1 MRKFVVPALA
11 IILIFSQ
18 VSFAVSKDNGDDSK
32 TQLQTARTV
41 PPSTLSQSIYNLSSI
56 NSGFLASDTFYVLDN
71 KNFNWKKM
79 DDNGFKVG
87 VGQQVKLLSPG
98 YKGPSKVKFSGDDNI
113 FVRVGTCHVGNIY
126 NFCDDSIT
134 YEEYFQPAGSV
145 DLSKAARE
153 IMQNKDS
160 GVVINIT
167 NASEEDTVI
176 KPGPAKNEFGR
187 VHTMTINP
195 MKSVATSPVETN
207 IPAVADFASLVNDNG
222 QVTKYVLPNT
232 RLDVTNYVI
241 QEPPQSIISN
251 TYINYEFG
259 NLQNVYITEAALDFS
274 NVINSCV
281 STNIGILNV
290 GTNWN
295 GQDIKWEN
303 QPQGYLIDTFQ
314 CPSGCGI
321 LDITAAVREAS
332 STSAIIGLGFKQQ
345 DIASTLCI
353 VNQPLPVMT
362 IKYVYYEPDET
373 LGSYIQANWNGD
385 CLGNDIGKEHQTF
398 YEELN
403 DGNHLLN
410 TANLN
415 FITDFSP
422 FSLPVKGS
430 SALSMNFSITY
441 NSQSYIDTG
450 VGWGWVHNYQVR
462 LTPWCEDYL
471 ILRGSTGTL
480 TRLASQGTTPRSWK
494 AEKSHLMAEEF
505 FDEESNPWIRLHHKD
520 GTKIEFKLMPGGN
533 YLPVKYLDCQGRY
546 FYLYYSLDGLLT
558 NVRNDYS
565 SRNLEFF
572 YLPGTT
578 RLVKVRD
585 NTTDPTDCEFEYGT
599 YPSGLTY
606 LKNIKLNGVYV
617 YEDIEY
623 TQLGEMKP
631 KGLNIEYK
639 QGEPGKVEFTDHH
652 IPNNQEESVQRWHWR
667 IHQSQDCHYFY
678 DQYTTKTTEDNVL
691 GIGYKGDPL
700 EEVVWCDYPTNPTCD
715 LVKLWTYTYNDYG
728 DIKSIIKGCEFQGTT
743 YTYDYEVEGSPSHTG
758 QVAKVQYDAPL
769 NKQRPETTYEYTDQ
783 CGNMMKSKNGNGSET
798 TYEYY
803 DNGLPRRVNHPTGET
818 REIEYDASNQPIRL
832 KSTSCGSGT
841 IETTMTWTDD
851 GKPLGI
857 NYPTGESYD
866 FIYDQKDR
874 LLKVTG
880 TYPAEFSYNTK
891 GQISQIVEGPTGH
904 TVTSSFNYD
913 TKGRVSSIT
922 KDSQTSSYE
931 YLSETGLLKKVT
943 DPQGKETNIYYNDD
957 STIKKIIHPGNR
969 TEEWLKDQNGRI
981 NRYVPPDGH
990 LITLE
995 YTDNGRINKVSW
1007 EDGYYLTATYDDWGR
1022 PTRLTDPNGNHQ
1034 DRTYK
1039 NLTNLVTST
1048 SDEMGK
1054 TTNYTYDNAGR
1065 MTKVEAPN
1073 GAQTNLTYNP
1083 CGISEV
1089 ENDLGNTA
1097 SYTYDDAGR
1106 ISSVTDA
1113 KGKVWSYTYQDGNL
1127 IKKTDPKNHE
1137 TTYTYDDWQRPTNV
1151 YWPGVQ
1157 EPEAS
1162 EFTNDGLKTS
1172 FTNGENQEMQFTYDL
1187 LKRMSGVTHSDSS
1200 TITYAFSQLTGDI
1213 TSITEPLGTHSF
1225 TYAASGELTRY
1236 VSPYNWQVDYTRG
1249 SGALL
1254 TSKTNPRGNYTYSY
1268 TNRRLTGFKPP
1279 ELLSS
1284 VAYQY
1289 NASGRL
1295 TKKTVP
1301 GLQDVVYDYT
1311 LNDLYKASAVS
1322 VDYGTTNKYDWTYT
1336 FDDIGQRTQMQDADG
1351 THSYTYDAMGQVTQ
1365 VVDGSV
1371 TTSLVYDDAY
1381 NCSSKTVGLV
1391 TTSYTYNASDQL
1403 TQSNNGT
1410 DTIDYVYDKAGR
1422 MTSFGPHQI
1431 YFVQDKTLPHSPMI
1445 LINSRYSDTTPP
1457 PCYANSSYNPNAPSA
1472 PLLTPG
1478 WTYLTYNDEG
1488 QVTKVTKPN
1497 GDTIEF
1503 TYYATGQRA
1512 KKVLKVGEDTTTWKY
1527 HWDGDIPVKIE
1538 KEGGDPAYFTFR
1550 AQGDILTM
1558 TYQNN
1563 TYYYITNIRGD
1574 VVALLDRYGNEAA
1587 SYKYDIW
1594 GNPTI
1599 TNPNNLPNPFL
1610 YQGAYA
1616 TFHDSEFAMYGMGAR
1631 HYDPK
1636 IMRFISR
1643 DFNHGSLTNTMSQN
1657 LYIHC
1662 YNNPI
1667 SYKDPSGFSPSCGGR
1682 SNLRGSN
1689 DTDNFG
1695 PGDDPNPVPDG
1706 AFTNE
1711 YPAQRSAAY
1720 QIWLEAEKKTDTA
1733 ANWDEFCKLWS
1744 NAVDNASK
1752 MRKYGDG
1759 LDEYDTSI
1767 AFWAQYWNDKA
1778 KLGLSGND
1786 FIGFANEIK
1795 AITYFESTCGTNT
1808 DIENE
1813 GPMGVSTDLARANG
1827 WVSKDFKFLSDRG
1840 NFSNNK
1846 GAIVNMNKFLEK
1858 IEAGLYEG
1866 IAYYLTTAGGNIAGQ
1881 NTFDG
1886 FMKLTQGQRTA
1897 IFQPSNYARIAMS
1910 YGQCNLFTSR
1920 SLGYAKIE
1928 NGQWVTD
1935 IEKIK
1940 RDFKQLPGEKD
1951 TWEQKWNKYWTSR
1964 NPYGNAVHELA
1975 TKGSYIGVDHERHS
1989 LLP

>member
-222 QVTKYVLPNT
+222 QVTKYVLPNI

-362 IKYVYYEPDET
+362 IKYVYYEPDDT

-1106 ISSVTDA
+1106 ISS
-1113 KGKVWSYTYQDGNL
+1113 
-1127 IKKTDPKNHE
+1127 
-1137 TTYTYDDWQRPTNV
+1137 
-1151 YWPGVQ
+1151 
-1157 EPEAS
+1157 
-1162 EFTNDGLKTS
+1162 
-1172 FTNGENQEMQFTYDL
+1172 
-1187 LKRMSGVTHSDSS
+1187 
-1200 TITYAFSQLTGDI
+1200 
-1213 TSITEPLGTHSF
+1213 
-1225 TYAASGELTRY
+1225 
-1236 VSPYNWQVDYTRG
+1236 
-1249 SGALL
+1249 
-1254 TSKTNPRGNYTYSY
+1254 
-1268 TNRRLTGFKPP
+1268 
-1279 ELLSS
+1279 
-1284 VAYQY
+1284 
-1289 NASGRL
+1289 
-1295 TKKTVP
+1295 
-1301 GLQDVVYDYT
+1301 
-1311 LNDLYKASAVS
+1311 
-1322 VDYGTTNKYDWTYT
+1322 
-1336 FDDIGQRTQMQDADG
+1336 
-1351 THSYTYDAMGQVTQ
+1351 
-1365 VVDGSV
+1365 
-1371 TTSLVYDDAY
+1371 
-1381 NCSSKTVGLV
+1381 
-1391 TTSYTYNASDQL
+1391 
-1403 TQSNNGT
+1403 
-1410 DTIDYVYDKAGR
+1410 
-1422 MTSFGPHQI
+1422 
-1431 YFVQDKTLPHSPMI
+1431 
-1445 LINSRYSDTTPP
+1445 
-1457 PCYANSSYNPNAPSA
+1457 
-1472 PLLTPG
+1472 
-1478 WTYLTYNDEG
+1478 
-1488 QVTKVTKPN
+1488 
-1497 GDTIEF
+1497 
-1503 TYYATGQRA
+1503 
-1512 KKVLKVGEDTTTWKY
+1512 
-1527 HWDGDIPVKIE
+1527 
-1538 KEGGDPAYFTFR
+1538 
-1550 AQGDILTM
+1550 
-1558 TYQNN
+1558 
-1563 TYYYITNIRGD
+1563 
-1574 VVALLDRYGNEAA
+1574 
-1587 SYKYDIW
+1587 
-1594 GNPTI
+1594 
-1599 TNPNNLPNPFL
+1599 
-1610 YQGAYA
+1610 
-1616 TFHDSEFAMYGMGAR
+1616 
-1631 HYDPK
+1631 
-1636 IMRFISR
+1636 
-1643 DFNHGSLTNTMSQN
+1643 
-1657 LYIHC
+1657 
-1662 YNNPI
+1662 
-1667 SYKDPSGFSPSCGGR
+1667 
-1682 SNLRGSN
+1682 
-1689 DTDNFG
+1689 
-1695 PGDDPNPVPDG
+1695 
-1706 AFTNE
+1706 
-1711 YPAQRSAAY
+1711 
-1720 QIWLEAEKKTDTA
+1720 
-1733 ANWDEFCKLWS
+1733 
-1744 NAVDNASK
+1744 
-1752 MRKYGDG
+1752 
-1759 LDEYDTSI
+1759 
-1767 AFWAQYWNDKA
+1767 
-1778 KLGLSGND
+1778 
-1786 FIGFANEIK
+1786 
-1795 AITYFESTCGTNT
+1795 
-1808 DIENE
+1808 
-1813 GPMGVSTDLARANG
+1813 
-1827 WVSKDFKFLSDRG
+1827 
-1840 NFSNNK
+1840 
-1846 GAIVNMNKFLEK
+1846 
-1858 IEAGLYEG
+1858 
-1866 IAYYLTTAGGNIAGQ
+1866 
-1881 NTFDG
+1881 
-1886 FMKLTQGQRTA
+1886 
-1897 IFQPSNYARIAMS
+1897 
-1910 YGQCNLFTSR
+1910 
-1920 SLGYAKIE
+1920 
-1928 NGQWVTD
+1928 
-1935 IEKIK
+1935 
-1940 RDFKQLPGEKD
+1940 
-1951 TWEQKWNKYWTSR
+1951 
-1964 NPYGNAVHELA
+1964 
-1975 TKGSYIGVDHERHS
+1975 
-1989 LLP
+1989 